1 MHIKGWVK
9 SSLLDF
15 PGRIA
20 ASLFSGGCNFR
31 CPNCHNAELVLHPQ
45 DLPDLTEAEIWAF
58 LEQRRGLLDG
68 VVLSGGEPTLEPDL
82 LDFASRVHRLGFL
95 VKLDTNG
102 YLPDVLEEAIEQGV
116 VDYVAM
122 DVKAP
127 LERYAEASGRAVEAK
142 RLARSV
148 ELLIEQGR
156 AAEGVEYE
164 FRTTVVPGIL
174 QEEDILRIGEWIA
187 GARAYYLQQFVPR
200 NTLDPWM
207 MEQHP
212 YAADRI
218 RAMAELA
225 AHKVQRVQVRGL
237 SSGL

>member
-31 CPNCHNAELVLHPQ
+31 CPNCHNAELVLRPG
-45 DLPDLTEAEIWAF
+45 DLADLSDAEIWAF
-58 LEQRRGLLDG
+58 LEQRRGVLDG
-68 VVLSGGEPTLEPDL
+68 VVLSGGEPTLQPDL
-82 LDFASRVHRLGFL
+82 LAFAERLHGLGFQ

-102 YLPDVLEEAIEQGV
+102 YLPEVLQEGIERGV
-116 VDYVAM
+116 LDYVAM

-127 LERYAEASGRAVEAK
+127 LDRYAEAVGKPIDVTRV
-142 RLARSV
+142 ARSV
-148 ELLIEQGR
+148 ELLVGQGGDAQR
-156 AAEGVEYE
+156 VEYE

-174 QEEDILRIGEWIA
+174 REEDVLHIGEWIA

-200 NTLDPWM
+200 DTLDPAM
-207 MEQHP
+207 MEQRP
-212 YAADRI
+212 YSADRI
-218 RAMAELA
+218 QAMAQLVAPYVEE
-225 AHKVQRVQVRGL
+225 VQVRGL
-237 SSGL
+237 

>member
-1 MHIKGWVK
+1 MHVKGWVK

-31 CPNCHNAELVLHPQ
+31 CPNCHNAELVLHPDRLA
-45 DLPDLTEAEIWAF
+45 DLPEDEIWAF

-68 VVLSGGEPTLEPDL
+68 VVLSGGEPTLQPDL
-82 LDFASRVHRLGFL
+82 LAFAARLQQLGFL

-102 YLPDVLEEAIEQGV
+102 YLPAVLHEAIEDRL

-122 DVKAP
+122 DVKASLP
-127 LERYAEASGRAVEAK
+127 KYAEAASTVVDTARI
-142 RLARSV
+142 ARSIDI
-148 ELLIEQGR
+148 LLGSDI
-156 AAEGVEYE
+156 EYE

-174 QEEDILRIGEWIA
+174 DEEDVVHIGEWIA

-200 NTLDPWM
+200 NTLDPAM
-207 MEQHP
+207 LEQEP
-212 YAADRI
+212 YPAHRI
-218 RAMAELA
+218 RAMAKLA
-225 AHKVQRVQVRGL
+225 EPYVQLVQVRGL
-237 SSGL
+237 

>member
-1 MHIKGWVK
+1 MHVKGWVK

-31 CPNCHNAELVLHPQ
+31 CPNCHNAELVLHPERLA
-45 DLPDLTEAEIWAF
+45 DLPEDEIWTF

-68 VVLSGGEPTLEPDL
+68 VVLSGGEPTLQPDL
-82 LDFASRVHRLGFL
+82 WAFAARLHQLGFL

-102 YLPDVLEEAIEQGV
+102 YLPDVLQEAIEDRL

-127 LERYAEASGRAVEAK
+127 LLKYAEAAGTTVDTARI
-142 RLARSV
+142 ARSV
-148 ELLIEQGR
+148 DILLGSDI
-156 AAEGVEYE
+156 EYE

-174 QEEDILRIGEWIA
+174 HEEDVVHIGEWIA

-200 NTLDPWM
+200 NTLDPAM
-207 MEQHP
+207 LEQESYP
-212 YAADRI
+212 ADRI
-218 RAMAELA
+218 RAMAELVEPY
-225 AHKVQRVQVRGL
+225 VQFAQVRGL
-237 SSGL
+237 